1 MITITPETKISALI
15 KANAASIEAIASINP
30 HFNKLRNP
38 ILRKILASRVTISE
52 AARIGKCSLTNFAD
66 KLRPLGFD
74 LICED
79 TGKTKQYDDS
89 KNETHYDIL
98 LDVRDNLS
106 KGNDPFNIIMK
117 ALSTLQGGHTL
128 LLINSFEPFPLIKIL
143 ERKKYII
150 TVAHI
155 DDNLVHTYLQKPGD
169 AINEDISD
177 EVAADENFDDLLL
190 VYKGKMAET
199 DVRNMPM
206 PQPMLHIL
214 EQLEQLPV
222 DMALFVYHKKVP
234 MFLLPELKQNG
245 YKYAIKQNSGTVLM
259 LIYRQHL

>member
-15 KANAASIEAIASINP
+15 KANADSIEAIASINP

-38 ILRKILASRVTISE
+38 ILRKILAGRVTISE
-52 AARIGKCSLTNFAD
+52 AARIGKCTLTNFAD

-74 LICED
+74 LICEEIS
-79 TGKTKQYDDS
+79 KAKQDDDS
-89 KNETHYDIL
+89 IGETHYDTL
-98 LDVRDNLS
+98 LDVRDGLAQ
-106 KGNDPFNIIMK
+106 GNDPFNIIMK
-117 ALSTLQGGHTL
+117 TLSTLQGGHTL

-150 TVAHI
+150 TVAHL

-169 AINEDISD
+169 AINEDIND
-177 EVAADENFDDLLL
+177 GTATGENFDDLLL
-190 VYKGKMAET
+190 VYKDKMVKT

-214 EQLEQLPV
+214 DQLEQLPD

-245 YKYAIKQNSGTVLM
+245 YKYAIQENQGTVLM
-259 LIYRQHL
+259 LIYK